1 MVSAPS
7 PAEIERALERAWDL
21 IDDGQARRVAGLL
34 RPLLARGVRDPA
46 DEADLHHLLGV
57 ACEEL
62 GDRAGMAAE
71 WLETLRLDRAS
82 DGPREL
88 GDAELAAAVDDALDE
103 LPDEIVERLANV
115 PIIADER
122 PSADL
127 VRDGTDPRLLG
138 LFHGLPLGQES
149 QLGPAYA
156 GTIHLFWRNLERESA
171 DAGELRE
178 QIRVTVLHETAH
190 FVGLDE
196 DDLHRLGLD

>member
-1 MVSAPS
+1 MTHPS

-21 IDDGQARRVAGLL
+21 LDGGEPRRAAELL
-34 RPLLARGVRDPA
+34 RPLLARGVRDA
-46 DEADLHHLLGV
+46 GDEADLHHLLGI
-57 ACEEL
+57 ACEEA
-62 GDRAGMAAE
+62 GDRAGMVAE

-103 LPDEIVERLANV
+103 LPDEIVARLANV

-138 LFHGLPLGQES
+138 LFHGLPLGHES

-156 GTIHLFWRNLERESA
+156 GTIHLFFRNLERESA
-171 DAGELRE
+171 DADELRR

-196 DDLHRLGLD
+196 DDLHRLGLE

>member
-1 MVSAPS
+1 VTHPS

-21 IDDGQARRVAGLL
+21 LDGGEPRRAAELL
-34 RPLLARGVRDPA
+34 RPLLARGVRDA
-46 DEADLHHLLGV
+46 GDAADLHHLLGI
-57 ACEEL
+57 ACEEA
-62 GDRAGMAAE
+62 GDRAGMVAE

-88 GDAELAAAVDDALDE
+88 GDAELAAAIDDALDE
-103 LPDEIVERLANV
+103 LPDEIVARLANV

-122 PSADL
+122 PSTDL

-138 LFHGLPLGQES
+138 LFHGLPLGHES

-156 GTIHLFWRNLERESA
+156 GTIHLFFRNLERESA
-171 DAGELRE
+171 DADELRR

-196 DDLHRLGLD
+196 DDLHRLGLE

>member
-1 MVSAPS
+1 MSAPT
-7 PAEIERALERAWDL
+7 PVEIERALERAEDL
-21 IDDGQARRVAGLL
+21 LDAGEPLRAAELL

-46 DEADLHHLLGV
+46 DEADLHHLLGL
-57 ACEEL
+57 ACEAV
-62 GDRAGMAAE
+62 GDRAGMVSE
-71 WLETLRLDRAS
+71 WLETLRLDQAS

-88 GDAELAAAVDDALDE
+88 GDAELAEAVDDALGE
-103 LPDEIVERLANV
+103 LPDDIVERLDNV

-122 PSADL
+122 PSADM

-138 LFHGLPLGQES
+138 LFHGLPLGQGS

-156 GTIHLFWRNLERESA
+156 GTIHLFVRNLEHESA
-171 DAGELRE
+171 DARELRE

-190 FVGLDE
+190 FIGLDE